1 MRPASA
7 DEPVYELPPHS
18 PAPADAVEAAEGG
31 EVVYLT
37 RHGQRVAAVVPPEV
51 AAAGLAAVVAL
62 EDAADLRDARAA
74 LAEDG
79 ESIPAERL
87 WAELGL

>member
-1 MRPASA
+1 MRPAPA
-7 DEPVYELPPHS
+7 HDPAYELPPHA
-18 PAPADAVEAAEGG
+18 PAPADAVEAAESG

-37 RHGQRVAAVVPPEV
+37 RNGDRVAAVVPPEI

-62 EDAADLRDARAA
+62 EDAADVRDARAA
-74 LAEDG
+74 LAEEG
-79 ESIPAERL
+79 ESVSAERM